1 MSENKSLFSQF
12 PPVTKQE
19 WMDQVI
25 SDLKGADF
33 EKKLVWKSKEGIS
46 VLPFYREEDLGG
58 LPHMER
64 LPGEFPFVRGGE
76 RLRNSWYV
84 RQDIRVGDLA
94 SANRKALDI
103 LNRGVDSLGFIFEPD
118 VEYNVEMMNT
128 LFKGIFPESIE
139 LNLYPQG
146 SAIELMEAFVALL
159 DERGAKKDN
168 IKGCL
173 EADPLGKYML
183 NGKLCIAV
191 EDGIKYLEG
200 LIGLAGQLPAFRLL
214 RVNGANFNNAG
225 ATVVQELAMALSM
238 ASDYMSRL
246 SDSGVDP
253 SVLAKKIGFTFGVGS
268 NYFFEIAKFRAA
280 RMLWATIVK
289 KYGVDDEAALQT
301 DIHAVTSEWNKTVYD
316 PYVNM
321 LRTQTEAMSA
331 TLGGVNSLTVKAFDS
346 VFRESNEFGERI
358 ARNQQL
364 LLKEEAHF
372 EKIVDPAAGSYYIEN
387 LTSMLAGE
395 AWDLFIEIEKRGG
408 FLEALRAGYIQDEVE
423 KTASLR
429 NTNVARGREKLLGT
443 NSFPNTKEKRS
454 EELPAKKDPGQ
465 TEIRPV
471 KIYRAAEMFEELR
484 YAVDNSDKIPK
495 VFMLTVGNP
504 VMRKAR
510 AQFSSGFFAVAGYEI
525 IDNIGF
531 DTLEDGVNAALKAK
545 ADIVVLCSSDEEYA
559 DAGPGAHRLLGDK
572 SLLVIAGEPACE
584 KELRDA
590 GIEYFISMRSDLLST
605 LSGFNKV
612 LGINR

>member
-1 MSENKSLFSQF
+1 
-12 PPVTKQE
+12 
-19 WMDQVI
+19 
-25 SDLKGADF
+25 
-33 EKKLVWKSKEGIS
+33 
-46 VLPFYREEDLGG
+46 
-58 LPHMER
+58 
-64 LPGEFPFVRGGE
+64 
-76 RLRNSWYV
+76 
-84 RQDIRVGDLA
+84 
-94 SANRKALDI
+94 
-103 LNRGVDSLGFIFEPD
+103 
-118 VEYNVEMMNT
+118 
-128 LFKGIFPESIE
+128 
-139 LNLYPQG
+139 
-146 SAIELMEAFVALL
+146 
-159 DERGAKKDN
+159 
-168 IKGCL
+168 
-173 EADPLGKYML
+173 
-183 NGKLCIAV
+183 
-191 EDGIKYLEG
+191 
-200 LIGLAGQLPAFRLL
+200 
-214 RVNGANFNNAG
+214 
-225 ATVVQELAMALSM
+225 
-238 ASDYMSRL
+238 
-246 SDSGVDP
+246 
-253 SVLAKKIGFTFGVGS
+253 
-268 NYFFEIAKFRAA
+268 
-280 RMLWATIVK
+280 
-289 KYGVDDEAALQT
+289 
-301 DIHAVTSEWNKTVYD
+301 
-316 PYVNM
+316 M

-408 FLEALRAGYIQDEVE
+408 FLEALSAGYIQDEVE